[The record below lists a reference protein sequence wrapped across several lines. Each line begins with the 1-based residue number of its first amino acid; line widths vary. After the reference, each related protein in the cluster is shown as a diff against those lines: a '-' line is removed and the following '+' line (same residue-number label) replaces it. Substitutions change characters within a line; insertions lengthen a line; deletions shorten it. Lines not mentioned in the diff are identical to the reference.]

1 MFFRSLPRNIALVT
15 DRACRVGAINEG
27 SNLNTDRKTVM
38 IFFARIQRETKLLE
52 FLRDTNSEKLK
63 IRKNDVTFQWLHFAI
78 RQRHFAMAI
87 YLFKKLFVNIL

>member
-63 IRKNDVTFQWLHFAI
+63 IKNDVTFQWLHFAI
-78 RQRHFAMAI
+78 IQRHFAMAI